1 MTITKTKGLYQQI
14 LAEHPFLRD
23 LEPHHLE
30 FMTGCASELHFGAGQ
45 YILQEG
51 EAAEHLY
58 LINQGKV
65 ALGTITPSR
74 GFTTIETLED
84 GDPLGWSWFIPPY
97 HWHFTALAILPTS
110 LIALDGKRLRG
121 KCEIDHDFGY
131 ELVKR
136 LAQILGH
143 RLRMTRKQLV

>member
-1 MTITKTKGLYQQI
+1 MTITKAKGLYQQI

>member
-1 MTITKTKGLYQQI
+1 
-14 LAEHPFLRD
+14 
-23 LEPHHLE
+23 
-30 FMTGCASELHFGAGQ
+30 MTGCASELHFGAGQ

>member
-1 MTITKTKGLYQQI
+1 
-14 LAEHPFLRD
+14 
-23 LEPHHLE
+23 
-30 FMTGCASELHFGAGQ
+30 
-45 YILQEG
+45 
-51 EAAEHLY
+51 LY

-84 GDPLGWSWFIPPY
+84 GDALGWSWFVPPY

-110 LIALDGKRLRG
+110 LIALDGKRLREE
-121 KCEIDHDFGY
+121 CEIDHDFGY

-136 LAQILGH
+136 LAQILGD